1 MLPTKVWD
9 IQPRECN
16 RLKEHKNKLKVWQFL
31 GIKFVTIQFYGGLN
45 NGKKSVEMECNKQ
58 VYMKQYPNC
67 ILKNTM
73 VFSTLANSKKGE

>member
-16 RLKEHKNKLKVWQFL
+16 RLKEHKNKLCVL

-45 NGKKSVEMECNKQ
+45 NGKKMC
-58 VYMKQYPNC
+58 
-67 ILKNTM
+67 
-73 VFSTLANSKKGE
+73 SKGM